1 MTPLRIAAAAAAA
14 ALALAGT
21 APAGAAGT
29 PEFPTLKSGQ
39 WEITAKPGTPGAA
52 PRKSTICL
60 DASTQKAML
69 DMSVGMQKE
78 MCSKMDMRHDGAK
91 YVTDAECRLGG
102 SIVKSHSVMTML
114 GETAYHTESSAT
126 FDPPF
131 NNMRESSS
139 VIDGKYVGA
148 CRDGL
153 VPGDVVTAN
162 GQKINLRNLPPR
174 PPPPPPPPP
183 PPAQGK

>member
-1 MTPLRIAAAAAAA
+1 MTPFRIAAASAAA
-14 ALALAGT
+14 ALMLAGP
-21 APAGAAGT
+21 APAGAAGAAGA
-29 PEFPTLKSGQ
+29 PQFPTLKSGQ
-39 WEITAKPGTPGAA
+39 WEITAKPGAPGAA

-78 MCSKMDMRHDGAK
+78 MCTRMDMRHEGTK
-91 YVTDAECRLGG
+91 YITDAECRLGG
-102 SIVKSHSVMTML
+102 SVVKSHAVMTMI
-114 GETAYHTESSAT
+114 GDGAYHTESSAT

-131 NNMRESSS
+131 NNLRESSS

-153 VPGDVVTAN
+153 VPGDVVTAS
-162 GQKINLRNLPPR
+162 GQKFNLKEFPPR
-174 PPPPPPPPP
+174 APPPPPPPPP
-183 PPAQGK
+183 PK